1 MSKKLIWDLPIRIV
15 HWLLTVLIFGS
26 WYTVTVSGDM
36 ERHMLIGQTILC
48 LLVFRVVWGFV
59 GTRYAKFSSFV
70 FGPRTIVAYARSILS
85 RSGGGYAGHNPLGF
99 LAVFA
104 MLLLIGIQVSTG
116 LFATDGD
123 FYEGPLNHLVS
134 GRTGNRITDI
144 HYLNFRRAGDHDRHS
159 HRRDILLPVLQARKP
174 DLAHVHRQEDRRR
187 ASGHQWIEAG
197 PGNWSNRG
205 ERGRGF
211 PAGYAALA
219 A

>member
-1 MSKKLIWDLPIRIV
+1 MSKKLIWDLPIRII

-26 WYTVTVSGDM
+26 WYTVSVAGNM
-36 ERHMLIGQTILC
+36 EAHMLIGQVILC

-70 FGPRTIVAYARSILS
+70 FGPRTIVAYARTILS

-104 MLLLIGIQVSTG
+104 MLLLIGIQVTTG

-134 GRTGNRITDI
+134 GSTGRDITDI
-144 HYLNFRRAGDHDRHS
+144 HYLNFDVLAIMIGIHIVAIFFYLLYKRENLIWPMFTGAKTGDALEAIGGSKLGLAIGVLVASAAGVY
-159 HRRDILLPVLQARKP
+159 LLVTL
-174 DLAHVHRQEDRRR
+174 L
-187 ASGHQWIEAG
+187 
-197 PGNWSNRG
+197 
-205 ERGRGF
+205 
-211 PAGYAALA
+211 
-219 A
+219 

>member
-26 WYTVTVSGDM
+26 WYTVSVAGNM
-36 ERHMLIGQTILC
+36 EAHMLIGQVILC

-70 FGPRTIVAYARSILS
+70 FGPRTIIAYARTILS

-104 MLLLIGIQVSTG
+104 MLLLIGIQVTTG

-123 FYEGPLNHLVS
+123 FYEGPLNNLVS
-134 GRTGNRITDI
+134 GRTGREITDI
-144 HYLNFRRAGDHDRHS
+144 HYLNFDVLAIMIAIHIAAIFFYLLYKRENLIWPMFTGTKTGDALEAIGGS
-159 HRRDILLPVLQARKP
+159 KLGLALGVLVASAVVVYLLVTL
-174 DLAHVHRQEDRRR
+174 L
-187 ASGHQWIEAG
+187 
-197 PGNWSNRG
+197 
-205 ERGRGF
+205 
-211 PAGYAALA
+211 
-219 A
+219 

>member
-26 WYTVTVSGDM
+26 WYTVSVTGDM

-48 LLVFRVVWGFV
+48 LLIFRVVWGFV

-70 FGPRTIVAYARSILS
+70 FGPRTILAYARSILS

-104 MLLLIGIQVSTG
+104 MLLLIGIQVTTG

-134 GRTGNRITDI
+134 GRAGNQITDI
-144 HYLNFRRAGDHDRHS
+144 HYLNFDVLAIMIGIHIVAIFFYLLYKRENLIWPMFTGKKTGDALEAIGGS
-159 HRRDILLPVLQARKP
+159 KLGLALGVIVASAAAVYLLVTL
-174 DLAHVHRQEDRRR
+174 L
-187 ASGHQWIEAG
+187 
-197 PGNWSNRG
+197 
-205 ERGRGF
+205 
-211 PAGYAALA
+211 
-219 A
+219 

>member
-26 WYTVTVSGDM
+26 WYTVSVSGDM

-48 LLVFRVVWGFV
+48 LLIFRVVWGFV

-70 FGPRTIVAYARSILS
+70 FGPRTILAYTRSILS

-104 MLLLIGIQVSTG
+104 MLLLIGIQVTTG

-134 GRTGNRITDI
+134 GRTGNQITDI
-144 HYLNFRRAGDHDRHS
+144 HYLNFDVLAIMIGIHIVAIFFYLLYKRENLISPMFTGKKTGDALEAIGGS
-159 HRRDILLPVLQARKP
+159 KLGLALGVIVASAAAVYLLITL
-174 DLAHVHRQEDRRR
+174 L
-187 ASGHQWIEAG
+187 
-197 PGNWSNRG
+197 
-205 ERGRGF
+205 
-211 PAGYAALA
+211 
-219 A
+219 

>member
-26 WYTVTVSGDM
+26 WYTVSVTGDM
-36 ERHMLIGQTILC
+36 ERHMLIGQIILC
-48 LLVFRVVWGFV
+48 LLAFRVVWGFV

-70 FGPRTIVAYARSILS
+70 FGPRTILAYARSILS

-104 MLLLIGIQVSTG
+104 MLLLIGIQVTTG

-134 GRTGNRITDI
+134 GRTGNQITDI
-144 HYLNFRRAGDHDRHS
+144 HYLNFDVLAIMIGIHIVAIFFYLLYKRENLISPMFTGKKTGDALES
-159 HRRDILLPVLQARKP
+159 IGGSKLGLALGVFVASAVAVYLLVTL
-174 DLAHVHRQEDRRR
+174 L
-187 ASGHQWIEAG
+187 
-197 PGNWSNRG
+197 
-205 ERGRGF
+205 
-211 PAGYAALA
+211 
-219 A
+219 

>member
-26 WYTVTVSGDM
+26 WYTVTVTGNM
-36 ERHMLIGQTILC
+36 EAHMLIGQVILC

-70 FGPRTIVAYARSILS
+70 FGPRTIIAYARTILS

-104 MLLLIGIQVSTG
+104 MLLLIGIQVTTG

-134 GRTGNRITDI
+134 GSAGRDITDI
-144 HYLNFRRAGDHDRHS
+144 HYLNFDVLAIMIGIHIVAIFFYLLYKRENLIWPMFTGAKTGDALEAIGGSRLGLAIGVLVASAAGVY
-159 HRRDILLPVLQARKP
+159 LLVTL
-174 DLAHVHRQEDRRR
+174 L
-187 ASGHQWIEAG
+187 
-197 PGNWSNRG
+197 
-205 ERGRGF
+205 
-211 PAGYAALA
+211 
-219 A
+219 

>member
-26 WYTVTVSGDM
+26 WYTVSVAGNM
-36 ERHMLIGQTILC
+36 EAHMLIGQVILC
-48 LLVFRVVWGFV
+48 LLIFRVVWGFV

-70 FGPRTIVAYARSILS
+70 FGPRTIIAYARTILS

-104 MLLLIGIQVSTG
+104 MLLLIGIQVTTG

-134 GRTGNRITDI
+134 GSTGRDITDI
-144 HYLNFRRAGDHDRHS
+144 HYLNFDVLAIMIAIH
-159 HRRDILLPVLQARKP
+159 IVAIFFYLLYKRENLIWPMFTGAKTDDGLKAISGSKLGLALGVL
-174 DLAHVHRQEDRRR
+174 LA
-187 ASGHQWIEAG
+187 S
-197 PGNWSNRG
+197 
-205 ERGRGF
+205 
-211 PAGYAALA
+211 AAMVYLLVTLL
-219 A
+219 

>member
-144 HYLNFRRAGDHDRHS
+144 HYLNFDVLAIMIGIHIVAIFFYLLYKRENLIWPMFTGKKTGDA
-159 HRRDILLPVLQARKP
+159 LQAISGSKLG
-174 DLAHVHRQEDRRR
+174 LALGVIV
-187 ASGHQWIEAG
+187 AS
-197 PGNWSNRG
+197 
-205 ERGRGF
+205 
-211 PAGYAALA
+211 AAAVFLLVTLL
-219 A
+219 

>member
-26 WYTVTVSGDM
+26 WYTVSVAGNM
-36 ERHMLIGQTILC
+36 EAHMLIGQTILC
-48 LLVFRVVWGFV
+48 LLIFRVVWGFV

-70 FGPRTIVAYARSILS
+70 FGPRTIVAYARTILS

-104 MLLLIGIQVSTG
+104 MLLLIGIQVTTG

-134 GRTGNRITDI
+134 GSTGRDITDI
-144 HYLNFRRAGDHDRHS
+144 HYLNFDVLAIMIGIHIVAIFFYLLYKRENLIWPMFTGTKTGDALEAIGGSKLGLAIGVLVASAAGVY
-159 HRRDILLPVLQARKP
+159 LLVTL
-174 DLAHVHRQEDRRR
+174 L
-187 ASGHQWIEAG
+187 
-197 PGNWSNRG
+197 
-205 ERGRGF
+205 
-211 PAGYAALA
+211 
-219 A
+219 

>member
-1 MSKKLIWDLPIRIV
+1 MSRKLIWDLPIRIV

-26 WYTVTVSGDM
+26 WYTVSVTGDM

-48 LLVFRVVWGFV
+48 LLIFRVVWGFV

-70 FGPRTIVAYARSILS
+70 FGPRTILAYARSILS

-104 MLLLIGIQVSTG
+104 MLLLIGIQVTTG

-134 GRTGNRITDI
+134 GRTGNQITDI
-144 HYLNFRRAGDHDRHS
+144 HYLNFDVLAIMIGIHIVAIFFYLLYKRENLISPMFTGKKTGDALEAIGGS
-159 HRRDILLPVLQARKP
+159 KLGLALGVIVACAAAVYLLVTL
-174 DLAHVHRQEDRRR
+174 L
-187 ASGHQWIEAG
+187 
-197 PGNWSNRG
+197 
-205 ERGRGF
+205 
-211 PAGYAALA
+211 
-219 A
+219 

>member
-26 WYTVTVSGDM
+26 WYTVTVAGNM
-36 ERHMLIGQTILC
+36 EAHMLIGQTILC
-48 LLVFRVVWGFV
+48 LLIFRVVWGFV

-70 FGPRTIVAYARSILS
+70 CGPRAIIAYARTILS

-104 MLLLIGIQVSTG
+104 MLLLIGIQVTTG

-134 GRTGNRITDI
+134 GSTGRDITDI
-144 HYLNFRRAGDHDRHS
+144 HYLNFDLLAIMIGIHIVAIFFYLLYKRENLIWPMFTGTKTGDA
-159 HRRDILLPVLQARKP
+159 LQAIGGSKLG
-174 DLAHVHRQEDRRR
+174 LAIGVLV
-187 ASGHQWIEAG
+187 ASAAG
-197 PGNWSNRG
+197 V
-205 ERGRGF
+205 
-211 PAGYAALA
+211 YLLVTLL
-219 A
+219 

>member
-26 WYTVTVSGDM
+26 WYTVSVTGDM

-70 FGPRTIVAYARSILS
+70 FGPRTILAYARSILS

-104 MLLLIGIQVSTG
+104 MLLLIGIQVTTG

-134 GRTGNRITDI
+134 GRTGNQITDI
-144 HYLNFRRAGDHDRHS
+144 HYLNFDVLAIMIGIHIVAIFFYLLYKRENLISPMFTGKKTGDALEAIGGS
-159 HRRDILLPVLQARKP
+159 KLGLALGVIVASAAAVYLLVTL
-174 DLAHVHRQEDRRR
+174 L
-187 ASGHQWIEAG
+187 
-197 PGNWSNRG
+197 
-205 ERGRGF
+205 
-211 PAGYAALA
+211 
-219 A
+219 

>member
-26 WYTVTVSGDM
+26 WYTVSVTGDM

-48 LLVFRVVWGFV
+48 LLIFRVVWGFV

-70 FGPRTIVAYARSILS
+70 FGPRTILAYARSILS

-104 MLLLIGIQVSTG
+104 MLLLIGIQVTTG

-134 GRTGNRITDI
+134 GRTGNQITDI
-144 HYLNFRRAGDHDRHS
+144 HYLNFDVLAIMIGIHIVAIFFYLLYKRENLISPMFTGKKAGDALEAIGGS
-159 HRRDILLPVLQARKP
+159 KLGLALGVIVASAAAVYLLVTL
-174 DLAHVHRQEDRRR
+174 L
-187 ASGHQWIEAG
+187 
-197 PGNWSNRG
+197 
-205 ERGRGF
+205 
-211 PAGYAALA
+211 
-219 A
+219 

>member
-144 HYLNFRRAGDHDRHS
+144 HYLNFDVLAIMIGIHIVAIFFYLLYKRENLIWPMFTGKKTGDA
-159 HRRDILLPVLQARKP
+159 LQAISGSKLG
-174 DLAHVHRQEDRRR
+174 LAIGVIV
-187 ASGHQWIEAG
+187 AS
-197 PGNWSNRG
+197 
-205 ERGRGF
+205 
-211 PAGYAALA
+211 AAAVFLLVTLL
-219 A
+219 

>member
-26 WYTVTVSGDM
+26 WYTVTVSGNM
-36 ERHMLIGQTILC
+36 EAHMLIGQTILG
-48 LLVFRVVWGFV
+48 LLVFRVIWGFV

-70 FGPRTIVAYARSILS
+70 FGPRTIVAYARTILS

-104 MLLLIGIQVSTG
+104 MLLLIGIQVTTG

-134 GRTGNRITDI
+134 GSTGREITDI
-144 HYLNFRRAGDHDRHS
+144 HYVNFDVLAIMIGIHIVAIFFYLLYKRENLIWPMFTGTKAGDALEAIS
-159 HRRDILLPVLQARKP
+159 GSKLGLAIGVLVASAAAVYLLVTL
-174 DLAHVHRQEDRRR
+174 L
-187 ASGHQWIEAG
+187 
-197 PGNWSNRG
+197 
-205 ERGRGF
+205 
-211 PAGYAALA
+211 
-219 A
+219 

>member
-26 WYTVTVSGDM
+26 WYTVSVAGNM
-36 ERHMLIGQTILC
+36 KAHMLIGQVILC

-70 FGPRTIVAYARSILS
+70 FGPRTIVAYARTILS

-104 MLLLIGIQVSTG
+104 MLLLIGIQVTTG

-134 GRTGNRITDI
+134 GSTGRDITDI
-144 HYLNFRRAGDHDRHS
+144 HYLNFDVLAIMIGIHIVAIFFYLLYKRENLISPMFTGAKTGDALEAIGGSKLGLAIGVLIASAAGVY
-159 HRRDILLPVLQARKP
+159 LLVTL
-174 DLAHVHRQEDRRR
+174 
-187 ASGHQWIEAG
+187 I
-197 PGNWSNRG
+197 
-205 ERGRGF
+205 
-211 PAGYAALA
+211 
-219 A
+219 

>member
-26 WYTVTVSGDM
+26 WYTVSVTGDM

-48 LLVFRVVWGFV
+48 LLIFRVVWGFV

-70 FGPRTIVAYARSILS
+70 FDPRTILAYARSILS

-104 MLLLIGIQVSTG
+104 MLLLIGIQVTTG

-134 GRTGNRITDI
+134 GRTGNQITDI
-144 HYLNFRRAGDHDRHS
+144 HYLNFDVLAIMIGIHIVAIFFYLLYKRENLISPMFTGKKAGDALEAIGGS
-159 HRRDILLPVLQARKP
+159 KLGLALGVIVASAAAVYLLVTL
-174 DLAHVHRQEDRRR
+174 L
-187 ASGHQWIEAG
+187 
-197 PGNWSNRG
+197 
-205 ERGRGF
+205 
-211 PAGYAALA
+211 
-219 A
+219 

>member
-26 WYTVTVSGDM
+26 WYTVTVTGDM
-36 ERHMLIGQTILC
+36 ERHMLIGQIILC

-70 FGPRTIVAYARSILS
+70 FGPRTILAYARSILS

-104 MLLLIGIQVSTG
+104 MLLLIGIQVTTG

-134 GRTGNRITDI
+134 GRTGNQITDI
-144 HYLNFRRAGDHDRHS
+144 HYLNFDVLAIMIGIHIVAIFFYLLYKRENLISPMFTGKKTGDALEAIGGS
-159 HRRDILLPVLQARKP
+159 KLGLALGVIVACAAAVYLLVTL
-174 DLAHVHRQEDRRR
+174 L
-187 ASGHQWIEAG
+187 
-197 PGNWSNRG
+197 
-205 ERGRGF
+205 
-211 PAGYAALA
+211 
-219 A
+219 

>member
-1 MSKKLIWDLPIRIV
+1 MSKKLIWDLPIRII

-26 WYTVTVSGDM
+26 WYTVSVAGNM
-36 ERHMLIGQTILC
+36 EAHMLIGQVILC

-70 FGPRTIVAYARSILS
+70 FGPRTIIAYARTILS

-104 MLLLIGIQVSTG
+104 MLLLIGIQVTTG

-134 GRTGNRITDI
+134 GSTGRDITDI
-144 HYLNFRRAGDHDRHS
+144 HYLNFDVLAIMIGIHIVAIFFYLLYKRENLIWPMFTGAKTGDALEAIGGSKLGLAIGVLVASAAGVY
-159 HRRDILLPVLQARKP
+159 LLVTL
-174 DLAHVHRQEDRRR
+174 L
-187 ASGHQWIEAG
+187 
-197 PGNWSNRG
+197 
-205 ERGRGF
+205 
-211 PAGYAALA
+211 
-219 A
+219 

>member
-26 WYTVTVSGDM
+26 WYTVSVTGDM

-48 LLVFRVVWGFV
+48 LLIFRVVWGFV

-70 FGPRTIVAYARSILS
+70 FGPRTILAYARSILS

-104 MLLLIGIQVSTG
+104 MLLLIGIQVTTG

-134 GRTGNRITDI
+134 GRTGNQITDI
-144 HYLNFRRAGDHDRHS
+144 HYLNFDVLAIMIGIHIVAIFFYLLYKRENLISPMFTGKKTGDALEAIGGS
-159 HRRDILLPVLQARKP
+159 KLGLALGVIVACAAAVYLLVTL
-174 DLAHVHRQEDRRR
+174 L
-187 ASGHQWIEAG
+187 
-197 PGNWSNRG
+197 
-205 ERGRGF
+205 
-211 PAGYAALA
+211 
-219 A
+219 

>member
-26 WYTVTVSGDM
+26 WYTVTVTGDM

-104 MLLLIGIQVSTG
+104 MLLLIGIQVTTG

-134 GRTGNRITDI
+134 GRTGSQITDI
-144 HYLNFRRAGDHDRHS
+144 HYLNFDVLAIMIGIHIAAIFFYLLYKRENLIWPMFTGNKTGDALEAIGGS
-159 HRRDILLPVLQARKP
+159 KLGLALGVIVACAAVVFLLVTL
-174 DLAHVHRQEDRRR
+174 L
-187 ASGHQWIEAG
+187 
-197 PGNWSNRG
+197 
-205 ERGRGF
+205 
-211 PAGYAALA
+211 
-219 A
+219 

>member
-26 WYTVTVSGDM
+26 WYTVSVTGDM

-48 LLVFRVVWGFV
+48 LLIFRVVWGFV

-104 MLLLIGIQVSTG
+104 MLLLIGIQVTTG

-134 GRTGNRITDI
+134 GRTGNQITDI
-144 HYLNFRRAGDHDRHS
+144 HYLNFDVLAIMIGIHIVAIFFYLLYKRENLISPMFTGKKTGDALES
-159 HRRDILLPVLQARKP
+159 IGGSKLGLALGVIVACAAAVYLLVTL
-174 DLAHVHRQEDRRR
+174 L
-187 ASGHQWIEAG
+187 
-197 PGNWSNRG
+197 
-205 ERGRGF
+205 
-211 PAGYAALA
+211 
-219 A
+219 